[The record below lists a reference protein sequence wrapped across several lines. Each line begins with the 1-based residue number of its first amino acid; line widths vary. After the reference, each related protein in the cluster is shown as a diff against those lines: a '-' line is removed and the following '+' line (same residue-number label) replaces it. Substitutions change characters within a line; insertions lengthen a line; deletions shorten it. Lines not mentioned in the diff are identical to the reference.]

1 MRRAGEGWLMFVTAL
16 VLVAG
21 AGMAVLPSSEEPE
34 KYSVTFLGG
43 SLFVS
48 DAGSSHGGFEM
59 TVEYSILMSPAVG
72 DTIYTGGTV
81 LMELRCEIGLGD
93 PIDEHLLDMRIG
105 FDPSADEITL
115 QKAKTR
121 FVLPHFGNDSVW
133 DGRYDGHYI
142 ASWGGDA
149 PPGEL
154 RGEITPRFFG
164 LPDHYYVEMRLRLI
178 VTPVL

>member
-1 MRRAGEGWLMFVTAL
+1 
-16 VLVAG
+16 
-21 AGMAVLPSSEEPE
+21 MAVLPSSDEPE

-59 TVEYSILMSPAVG
+59 TVEYSIIMSPAVG
-72 DTIYTGGTV
+72 DTMYTGGV
-81 LMELRCEIGLGD
+81 VSLEFRHQIGLDD
-93 PIDEHLLDMRIG
+93 PIDEHLLEMRMTYE
-105 FDPSADEITL
+105 PSADAITL

-121 FVLPHFGNDSVW
+121 LVMPHFEDDSIW
-133 DGRYDGHYI
+133 DGKYDGHYI

-149 PPGEL
+149 PPEEI